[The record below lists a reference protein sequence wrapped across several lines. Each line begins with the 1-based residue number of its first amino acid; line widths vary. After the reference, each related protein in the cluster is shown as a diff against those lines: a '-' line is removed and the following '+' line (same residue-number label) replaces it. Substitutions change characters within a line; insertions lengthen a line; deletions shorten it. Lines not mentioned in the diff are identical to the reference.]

1 MIATI
6 RPALPADEAALVALS
21 PRLAA
26 FPLPSW
32 RSAEE
37 IAAADHRILLDALH
51 RPEGETMILVAVDEA
66 GEVLGYVFTS
76 SRTDYFTGERHG
88 HVEVLAL
95 APRAEG
101 HGLARRLMTAA
112 ESWAIGLGYRLM
124 SLNVF
129 ATNTRARGLYHRLGY
144 GEETMHYVKDLR
156 AGKHP

>member
-1 MIATI
+1 MATI
-6 RPALPADEAALVALS
+6 RPALPSDEAALFALS

-32 RSAEE
+32 RTAEE

-51 RPEGETMILVAVDEA
+51 RPDGGTAILVAIGDA
-66 GEVLGYVFTS
+66 GEMRGFVFTS

-95 APRAEG
+95 APEAEG
-101 HGLARRLMTAA
+101 QGLARQLMAAA
-112 ESWAIGLGYRLM
+112 ESWATGLGYRRM

-129 ATNTRARGLYHRLGY
+129 ATNTRARGLYDRLGY
-144 GEETMHYVKDLR
+144 GEETMHYVKDL
-156 AGKHP
+156 HPERRT